1 MRKLQ
6 GFAERVSQAAPPS
19 VDGSKLLEASAL
31 DLSPLGKGRI
41 YLVTVVVTLLCV
53 AAALFIDSFNFDA
66 MAPDRLARAILIDLL
81 LPTALAVPL
90 ILFFMSKL
98 RELAIAQ
105 HRLTIYASTDQL
117 TGLLN
122 RAAFTTL
129 VEEELRTQDRGA
141 LLILDADNFKS
152 INDSFGHERGDE
164 ALRLLSRAMGGV
176 LRQSDLLGRIG
187 GEEFAVFLPGADGFT
202 AEAVGERLRRAV
214 SVIPFAPDGMAHR
227 LTVSIGGAVFDRAIT
242 LSDLLRVADQ
252 QLYAAK
258 QDGRNRVAISPI
270 EHYESLPS
278 AAA

>member
-1 MRKLQ
+1 M
-6 GFAERVSQAAPPS
+6 
-19 VDGSKLLEASAL
+19 

-53 AAALFIDSFNFDA
+53 ATALFVDSFNFNG
-66 MAPDRLARAILIDLL
+66 MAPDRLARAILVDLL
-81 LPTALAVPL
+81 LPTVLAAPL
-90 ILFFMSKL
+90 IFFFMSKL
-98 RELAIAQ
+98 RELAIA
-105 HRLTIYASTDQL
+105 HRRLTIFASTDQL

-129 VEEELRTQDRGA
+129 VEGRLGAEHRGA

-187 GEEFAVFLPGADGFT
+187 GEEFAVFLPGAERFT
-202 AEAVGERLRRAV
+202 AEAVGERMRRAV
-214 SVIPFAPDGMAHR
+214 SVIPFAPAGRAHR
-227 LTVSIGGAVFDRAIT
+227 LTVSIGGAVFDRPLP

-252 QLYAAK
+252 QLYVAK
-258 QDGRNRVAISPI
+258 QNGRNRVAISPI